1 MPQNKIQFQPGMSL
15 SEFIERY
22 GTETRC
28 EEALAQSRWP
38 HGFVCPECGGHKSCH
53 FLADGRHYWQCSQ
66 CRTQTTV
73 CSGTLFHAS
82 KLPLTKWFQAIY
94 LVTQNKNN
102 ISALS
107 LKRHLGV
114 AYATAWR
121 VKHKL
126 LEAMRQRES
135 RRLLQGV
142 VFADDAVLGGEHAG
156 TPGRGSENK
165 APFIAAVELDD
176 NGYPRHVRFDPIADY
191 KGATF
196 SAWATSALHPKA
208 HLVTDGCAS
217 FNAAGAEVAA
227 HGAIIVGDHKSS
239 ELEPFRWVNT
249 FISNAKTAIAGTYHH
264 FDFDKYR
271 HRYLA
276 EAQYRVNRRFDLASL
291 VGRLAHTCVRTAPC
305 PERWLRLA
313 QVHAS

>member
-1 MPQNKIQFQPGMSL
+1 MPQNPIQFQPGMSL
-15 SEFIERY
+15 SEFIATY
-22 GTETRC
+22 GTEAKC
-28 EEALAQSRWP
+28 EAALEHSRWP
-38 HGFVCPECGGHKSCH
+38 DGFVCPECGGREHSC
-53 FLADGRHYWQCSQ
+53 FIVDGRRYWQCSH
-66 CRTQTTV
+66 CRVQTSV

-114 AYATAWR
+114 SYSTAWR

-126 LEAMRQRES
+126 FEAMRQRES

-142 VFADDAVLGGEHAG
+142 VLADDAVLGGAHAG
-156 TPGRGSENK
+156 KPGRGSENK

-176 NGYPRHVRFDPIADY
+176 DGYPQHARFDVIADY
-191 KGATF
+191 TGATY
-196 SAWATSALHPKA
+196 AEWARSALDTDA
-208 HLVTDGCAS
+208 HLVSDGLAS
-217 FNAAGAEVAA
+217 FNAAGAQVAA
-227 HGAIIVGDHKSS
+227 HGAIIVGDRKSS
-239 ELEPFRWVNT
+239 DLEPFQWVNI
-249 FISNAKTAIAGTYHH
+249 FISNVKTSITGTYHH

-291 VGRLAHTCVRTAPC
+291 VGRLVHACARTDPC
-305 PERWLRLA
+305 PEHWLRLA
-313 QVHAS
+313 EVDVS